1 MQIGFYAIM
10 RDRNGQKKGEAKT
23 IFGLKSRINPSFN
36 TVGLEVMMMNELTQ
50 KSSQPRCV
58 SLSLARSLTRP
69 SIESLFSLF
78 PIVIC
83 ARNQLIRRKGKNR
96 ALFPRRSPIVSALG
110 TANKRQAA
118 AEKLPK
124 LDLIMRLRGEE
135 ESHRPR
141 SHKWQIKLTKASGR
155 ESYHTLRALGKVRE
169 TLSSAISARNFLP
182 RLPMPM
188 PRCLSTPKNYL
199 IYLFL
204 MWKPHEYGSR
214 ASDALLTDFSVFF
227 FLFMA
232 SKTRERRIESQVVMK
247 LFFLSSP
254 IAISAFGT
262 KPNSASPLSLT
273 HSLLAFLHGSK

>member
-1 MQIGFYAIM
+1 VF
-10 RDRNGQKKGEAKT
+10 
-23 IFGLKSRINPSFN
+23 
-36 TVGLEVMMMNELTQ
+36 
-50 KSSQPRCV
+50 
-58 SLSLARSLTRP
+58 LSLARSLTRP

-83 ARNQLIRRKGKNR
+83 ARNQLIRRKRKNR

-182 RLPMPM
+182 LADANAAMP
-188 PRCLSTPKNYL
+188 LDAEE
-199 IYLFL
+199 LFN
-204 MWKPHEYGSR
+204 
-214 ASDALLTDFSVFF
+214 
-227 FLFMA
+227 LF
-232 SKTRERRIESQVVMK
+232 
-247 LFFLSSP
+247 
-254 IAISAFGT
+254 ISYVETA
-262 KPNSASPLSLT
+262 
-273 HSLLAFLHGSK
+273 